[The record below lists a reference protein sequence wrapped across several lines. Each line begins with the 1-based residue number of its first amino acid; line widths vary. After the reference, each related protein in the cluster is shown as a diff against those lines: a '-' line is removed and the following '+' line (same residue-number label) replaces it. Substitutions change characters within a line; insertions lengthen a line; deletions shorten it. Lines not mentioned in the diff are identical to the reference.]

1 MHILNFPFSIH
12 KEHIMTANKKDPVLV
27 VLQMSGAY
35 DALNTVIP
43 YNDPLYMDYRPVL
56 KVEPEQVLA
65 INDEVGFHPAMA
77 PLKALYDQ
85 GKVAVLQGIGY
96 PNPIRSHFRSMD
108 IWHTAEPAKMVTDG
122 WLGRTIRDLDPHKE
136 NILTAVNFGRGLPRA
151 LAAPGVSV
159 ASVGHLETYGVLTG
173 IQGDDQRTEAL
184 DIFARMYTPMIGT
197 GAVNDYLSQTGLD
210 ALKGAD
216 ILTTAPQIYSST
228 VTYNGDPFAQWLQNI
243 AQVHLADFGTRILY
257 TGLNPGTFDTHA
269 NQATTFP
276 KLWTEVSNA
285 VSAFYQDLK
294 EHQANE
300 EVVILMF
307 TEFGRRVKE
316 NGSGTDHG
324 SGGVAFVIGDAV
336 QGGLYG
342 EYPSLAPEK
351 LDEGDLQWNND
362 FRGTYATLLEQWMGM
377 DSKAILRGSFEQL
390 DFIK

>member
-1 MHILNFPFSIH
+1 MPSH
-12 KEHIMTANKKDPVLV
+12 KKDPVLV

-35 DALNTVIP
+35 DALNTIIP

-56 KVEPEQVLA
+56 KVEPEKVLQ
-65 INDEVGFHPAMA
+65 INDEVGFNPAMA
-77 PLKALYDQ
+77 PLKALYDE

-108 IWHTAEPAKMVTDG
+108 IWHTAEPGKMVTDG
-122 WLGRTIRDLDPHKE
+122 WLGRTIRDLDPQHK
-136 NILTAVNFGRGLPRA
+136 NVLTAVNFGRGLPRA

-159 ASVGHLETYGVLTG
+159 ASVGNLETYGVLTG
-173 IQGDDQRTEAL
+173 IKGQEQRTDAL
-184 DIFARMYTPMIGT
+184 EIFAKMYAPAIGS
-197 GAVNDYLSQTGLD
+197 GPVNDYLSQTGLD

-216 ILTTAPQIYSST
+216 ILKTAPEKYAST
-228 VTYNGDPFAQWLQNI
+228 VTYNRDLFAQWLKNI
-243 AQVHLADFGTRILY
+243 AQVHLADFGTRVLY

-276 KLWTEVSNA
+276 KLWHEVTSA
-285 VSAFYQDLK
+285 VRTFYQDLQ

-300 EVVILMF
+300 EVVIFLF

-336 QGGLYG
+336 KGGLYG
-342 EYPSLAPEK
+342 EYPSLKLED

-362 FRGTYATLLEQWMGM
+362 FRGTYATLLEQWLGV
-377 DSKAILRGSFEQL
+377 DSKAILGGSFEQL
-390 DFIK
+390 DFL